1 MCRDQVESG
10 KANEET
16 LAKEIGKLNLVLE
29 KKDQDKDKVVNRLK
43 KEFQEKEEDWKNK
56 IKELEKVFET
66 LQETNSLI

>member
-1 MCRDQVESG
+1 MSRDQVESG
-10 KANEET
+10 KANEQT

-29 KKDQDKDKVVNRLK
+29 KKDLDKDKVVNRLK

-56 IKELEKVFET
+56 IKELEKVFDT

>member
-1 MCRDQVESG
+1 MSRDQVESG
-10 KANEET
+10 KANEQT

-29 KKDQDKDKVVNRLK
+29 KKDLDKDKVVNRLK

>member
-10 KANEET
+10 KANEQT

-29 KKDQDKDKVVNRLK
+29 KKDLDKDKVVNRLK